1 MTVLETIILDL
12 RTEPGSVH
20 LSIGSRPSFFVIR
33 AALAALLFFTI
44 FLVLPFIIKPVGA
57 DENDSF
63 LKESGIRY
71 PDGFDQ
77 NTVGEVQGK
86 VKGLFIPES
95 GPVRFYLSSK
105 TKIYTVIVSPRWYWE
120 DLGVKISYGEEVSV
134 VGSKSLGRDG
144 KLYIIAQE
152 IRLIESGKT
161 IVIRNN
167 NGSPLWKG
175 AGQGSVGTQKGFGS
189 TLRGGGGMG
198 GAGHG
203 RR

>member
-1 MTVLETIILDL
+1 MHL
-12 RTEPGSVH
+12 RRGNS
-20 LSIGSRPSFFVIR
+20 PSFFVSR
-33 AALAALLFFTI
+33 AASAALLFFI
-44 FLVLPFIIKPVGA
+44 FFLVLPFFINPVGA
-57 DENDSF
+57 DENDLF

-86 VKGLFIPES
+86 VNGFFIPES

-105 TKIYTVIVSPRWYWE
+105 TEIYTVIVSPGWYWE
-120 DLGVKISYGEEVSV
+120 DFGVKISDGEEVRV

-144 KLYIIAQE
+144 NLYIIAQE
-152 IRLIESGKT
+152 IRLVESGKT

-175 AGQGSVGTQKGFGS
+175 AGQGSIGTQKGFGS
-189 TLRGGGGMG
+189 PLRGGGGMG
-198 GAGHG
+198 GASRG

>member
-1 MTVLETIILDL
+1 M
-12 RTEPGSVH
+12 
-20 LSIGSRPSFFVIR
+20 
-33 AALAALLFFTI
+33 AALLFFI
-44 FLVLPFIIKPVGA
+44 FILVLPFFIKPVGA
-57 DENDSF
+57 DENDSV

-77 NTVGEVQGK
+77 NTVGEVHGK
-86 VKGLFIPES
+86 AKGLFIPES

-105 TKIYTVIVSPRWYWE
+105 KETYTVIVSPRWYWE
-120 DLGVKISYGEEVSV
+120 DLGVKISDGEEISV
-134 VGSKSLGRDG
+134 LGSKTLGRDG

-152 IRLIESGKT
+152 IRLVESGKT

-175 AGQGSVGTQKGFGS
+175 AGQSSVGTQKGFGS
-189 TLRGGGGMG
+189 PLRGGGGMG

>member
-1 MTVLETIILDL
+1 MPQKM
-12 RTEPGSVH
+12 EPGTVH
-20 LSIGSRPSFFVIR
+20 LRRGNRLSFFVSR
-33 AALAALLFFTI
+33 AASAALLFCI
-44 FLVLPFIIKPVGA
+44 FSLVLPFFIKPVGA
-57 DENDSF
+57 DENDLV

-95 GPVRFYLSSK
+95 GPVRFYMSSK
-105 TKIYTVIVSPRWYWE
+105 TETYTVIVSPRWYWE
-120 DLGVKISYGEEVSV
+120 DLGVKISDGEEVRV

-144 KLYIIAQE
+144 TLYIIAQE
-152 IRLIESGKT
+152 IRLVESGKT

-175 AGQGSVGTQKGFGS
+175 AGQGSIGTRRGFGS
-189 TLRGGGGMG
+189 PLRGGGGMG
-198 GAGHG
+198 GVGRG